1 VPFLG
6 EVRFFSESKDWAH
19 MLPHCVALLVLVSGF
34 VLAQVSAPNS
44 FSQPSAY
51 GLRDTELVQAY
62 PPISVLIHP
71 LAQGQMGPDLAL
83 QVYQERVRFQAQH
96 LGGYRAT
103 MVVRAQL
110 ARIGQQGEYALACQ
124 YAAPRSLRFTPL
136 HYAGD
141 AFVKSNVIMRLLE
154 SEADHVQKGE
164 EEGIAISST
173 NYSFSY
179 RATTEL
185 DGRLV
190 HDYEVRPR
198 KKRKGLF
205 RGHIYLDV
213 FRGTL
218 ARTEGRLVKVPSLFV
233 KTVQFEQD
241 YADFGAFSF
250 PVHLHSS
257 AHTRVIGPAVVD
269 VYSRDYQ
276 PMSLNGTTAS
286 PTHGFLKNDD
296 GRDAG
301 ESWVVGRAKPDP

>member
-1 VPFLG
+1 
-6 EVRFFSESKDWAH
+6 

-62 PPISVLIHP
+62 PPISVITHP
-71 LAQGQMGPDLAL
+71 LAQEQMGPDRAL
-83 QVYQERVRFQAQH
+83 QVYQESVRFQTQH
-96 LGGYRAT
+96 LGGYSAAV
-103 MVVRAQL
+103 VVRAQL
-110 ARIGQQGEYALACQ
+110 AGIGQQGEYALECQ

-141 AFVKSNVIMRLLE
+141 AFVKSNVIMRLLQ
-154 SEADHVQKGE
+154 SEADHVQKGDE
-164 EEGIAISST
+164 DGMAIIPT

-179 RATTEL
+179 RGTIKL
-185 DGRLV
+185 DGRMV

-213 FRGTL
+213 FTGTL
-218 ARTEGRLVKVPSLFV
+218 ARTEGHLVKVPSLFV
-233 KTVQFEQD
+233 KTVQFVQD
-241 YADFGAFSF
+241 YADFGEFSF

-269 VYSRDYQ
+269 VYSGGYQ
-276 PMSLNGTTAS
+276 PMSLNSTP
-286 PTHGFLKNDD
+286 PTYRFLTIDD

-301 ESWVVGRAKPDP
+301 ESWMVGRAKPDP

>member
-1 VPFLG
+1 
-6 EVRFFSESKDWAH
+6 

-34 VLAQVSAPNS
+34 VLAQVSTPNS
-44 FSQPSAY
+44 FSQPSDS

-62 PPISVLIHP
+62 PPISVITHP
-71 LAQGQMGPDLAL
+71 LAQGQMGPDRAL

-96 LGGYRAT
+96 LGGYSAAI
-103 MVVRAQL
+103 VVRAQL
-110 ARIGQQGEYALACQ
+110 VGIGQRGEYALECQ
-124 YAAPRSLRFTPL
+124 YAAPRSIRFTPL

-141 AFVKSNVIMRLLE
+141 AFVKSNVIMRVLQ
-154 SEADHVQKGE
+154 SEVDRVQKGDE
-164 EEGIAISST
+164 KGIAISPT
-173 NYSFSY
+173 NYSISY
-179 RATTEL
+179 RATIEL

-205 RGHIYLDV
+205 RGHIYVDI

-218 ARTEGRLVKVPSLFV
+218 ARTEGYLVKVPSLFV
-233 KTVQFEQD
+233 KTVQFVQD
-241 YADFGAFSF
+241 YADFGEFTF

-269 VYSRDYQ
+269 VYSGDYQ

-286 PTHGFLKNDD
+286 PTYGFSRIDD

-301 ESWVVGRAKPDP
+301 ESWVVGRANPDP